1 MEQINSIDSVY
12 TLKHVPAADN
22 HELGS
27 GKAVVP
33 VDLRKSGR
41 QTDLGTIP
49 HVIINDDAQLT
60 VILTRISAAPRV
72 GV

>member
-1 MEQINSIDSVY
+1 VEQINLIDPVC

-41 QTDLGTIP
+41 QKFPDLGKILMSSSMMM
-49 HVIINDDAQLT
+49 HNSQLF
-60 VILTRISAAPRV
+60 
-72 GV
+72 